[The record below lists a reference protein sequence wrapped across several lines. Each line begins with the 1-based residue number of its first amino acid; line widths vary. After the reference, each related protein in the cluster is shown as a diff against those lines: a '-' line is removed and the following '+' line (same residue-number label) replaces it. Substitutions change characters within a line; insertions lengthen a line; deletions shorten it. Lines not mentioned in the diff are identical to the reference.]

1 MKVILIKDVK
11 ALGKKGEVVNASD
24 GYFRNFLLPRGLA
37 KEANNSNLHV
47 LNNQKKA
54 ERKQKL
60 EEIEEAQ
67 KIAKSLK
74 GKQIKI
80 DIKSGE
86 NGRLF
91 GSITGKDISDRL
103 KKDFDITVDK
113 KKVVMD
119 NIKKVGSY
127 DVEVKLYPE
136 ISTKIK
142 VVIEEK

>member
-11 ALGKKGEVVNASD
+11 ALGRKGEVVNASD

-60 EEIEEAQ
+60 DEIEEAQ

>member
-1 MKVILIKDVK
+1 MKVILVKDVK

-37 KEANNSNLHV
+37 KEANDSNLHV

-103 KKDFDITVDK
+103 KKDFGISVDK

-127 DVEVKLYPE
+127 DIEVKLYPE